1 MSGLGS
7 TTSVLRIDSLMRT
20 TSKRRVVVIGAGI
33 GGLAAAAR
41 LARDGFDVRVV
52 EKEAGPG
59 GRCGRLEKDGFVW
72 DIGPTILLLPDV
84 LREHFAACGARLEDK
99 LALTQCDPN
108 YRMHF
113 RDGSTLTMSA
123 DLRAMRTELDRLA
136 PGSFQGFLKFMELG
150 LRQKEIAFRTF
161 LSRTFDGP
169 GAMLRPATVLA
180 LVQSRS
186 YRSLYAVVSEC
197 VEDERLRIALTFQT
211 MYLGLSPFDGPA
223 LFGLLPYTELAD
235 GIWYAAGGL
244 AAIGRALADLAVSAG
259 VRIDYGCAVSR
270 IERSGGRADA
280 VVCASGERIE
290 ADVVLANADL
300 PYVYRELLRQPLR
313 RTRRFTSSA
322 FMMFLGADRQWD
334 SVLHHNVL
342 FGGGYEQSFRSIFD
356 ERKVPDDPSFY
367 VASPVRSDPAVAPEG
382 SSALYVLLPVPH
394 LAQGGLD
401 WSDTRVVGKLRDHV
415 LDRLE
420 ATIAPGIRAS
430 IRVEAQMTPVDWR
443 DRFSLENGSAF
454 GLSHTLTQVAG
465 MRPPNRDASTKNLYF
480 VGASTQPATGIPNVL
495 IGAKHVAARI
505 AEEHA

>member
-1 MSGLGS
+1 MRS
-7 TTSVLRIDSLMRT
+7 TAGRS
-20 TSKRRVVVIGAGI
+20 VVVIGAGI

-41 LARDGFDVRVV
+41 LARSGFDVRVV
-52 EKEAGPG
+52 EKEPGPG
-59 GRCGRLEKDGFVW
+59 GRCGRLVKDGFTW
-72 DIGPTILLLPDV
+72 DIGPTILLLPEV
-84 LREHFAACGARLEDK
+84 LREHFSACGARLEDK
-99 LALTQCDPN
+99 LALSQCDPN

-113 RDGSTLTMSA
+113 RDGSTLTMSP
-123 DLRAMRTELDRLA
+123 DLRKMRTELDRLA
-136 PGSFQGFLKFMELG
+136 PGSFEGFMRFLELG
-150 LRQKEIAFRTF
+150 HRQKEIAFRTF
-161 LSRTFDGP
+161 LSRTFEGP
-169 GAMLRPATVLA
+169 GEMIRPATVLA
-180 LVQSRS
+180 LVRSRS
-186 YRSLYAVVSEC
+186 YRSLYTVVSEC

-244 AAIGRALADLAVSAG
+244 SAIGAALAELAVEAG
-259 VRIDYGCAVSR
+259 VRIDYGCAVKR
-270 IERSGGRADA
+270 IERTGEGPSARASA

-300 PYVYRELLRQPLR
+300 PYVYRELMGRPLR
-313 RTRRFTSSA
+313 RTRKYTSSA

-342 FGGGYEQSFRSIFD
+342 FGGGYEQSFRSIFG
-356 ERKVPDDPSFY
+356 ERQVPDDPSFY
-367 VASPVRSDPAVAPEG
+367 VASPVGSDPSVAPAG

-394 LAQGGLD
+394 LSHGGLD
-401 WSDTRVVGKLRDHV
+401 WSDARVVKKLRDHV
-415 LDRLE
+415 LGRLE
-420 ATIAPGIRAS
+420 ETIAPGIRGA

-443 DRFSLENGSAF
+443 DRFSLEHGSAF
-454 GLSHTLTQVAG
+454 GLAHTLTQMAG
-465 MRPPNRDASTKNLYF
+465 MRPPNRDARTKNLYF